1 MVNNMMKIFKS
12 KKNRLLNI
20 KKILV
25 LLLISFLISFFISKI
40 PIFKNNKVINI
51 LKKTSLNEIPNVSF
65 GIDAKY
71 LLNIGFNTFDDIKF
85 SKEVFKQ
92 TKKDIKTNNIIY
104 VYNTHQTEEYKT
116 IENYNL
122 TPTVL
127 TASLILKDM
136 LKDYGVEVIVE
147 ERDLLTDL
155 KNMNLTYNKAYY
167 VSEKWL
173 NDLNNKDLK
182 LYIDLHRDSVEYKYS
197 NVSIDGKDYA
207 KILFVIGTKGEY
219 QGNMSVAES
228 IDNEIKKINPSISRG
243 IFTRYSTFNQDFSP
257 NNIIIEVGG
266 VDSSYESVS
275 NSLSVLALAI
285 KNYLGD

>member
-1 MVNNMMKIFKS
+1 MKKIFKS
-12 KKNRLLNI
+12 KKVNTKTLTKIIKLLT
-20 KKILV
+20 
-25 LLLISFLISFFISKI
+25 ISFLCAYFLNKI
-40 PIFKNNKVINI
+40 NFLHNYKIITYFSNI
-51 LKKTSLNEIPNVSF
+51 SLNKIHN
-65 GIDAKY
+65 IDLDIKGNY
-71 LLNIGFNTFDDIKF
+71 LLNIGLNKLDKIKIDKKVIKKQEYNNTNGNPKVYI
-85 SKEVFKQ
+85 
-92 TKKDIKTNNIIY
+92 
-104 VYNTHQTEEYKT
+104 YNTHQTEEYKT

-285 KNYLGD
+285 KKYLGD